1 MRNVL
6 ILSLLFFLLTTF
18 SSVGKDYKS
27 TGEKCAKMGKSIED
41 MVIARVDGEEIHF
54 SKLDYDVQ
62 VRYKIEYHELEK
74 KLYREQRSKLDKLIE
89 RMLLEK
95 EAARTKTTPD
105 ELIVM
110 INSKKDLETTEIKVD
125 KEKFYQ
131 DFLDSVK
138 MFYPSFSEMSKEKQL
153 KTLKKGFG
161 IDNSF
166 KGSLEEEIK
175 NKLVGMKKGSTQHSK
190 KSEFLEDLRAK
201 ADIEILLKRPE
212 LIHLDITPDDDP
224 YLGNKDAKITII
236 EFSDYQCPFSR
247 KVRPILNDL
256 LAKRGDKI
264 KTVYRDFPLAFHKNA
279 KIAAAAAECADEQG
293 AFWEYNELL
302 FDNQRS
308 LDVENLKKYAK
319 SIGLDAKKFNYCLDS
334 GKQNLEVEKDVADAK
349 KAGISG
355 TPNILINGYCISGV
369 PSLAYLEEVIAD
381 VERSHIPRVQE
392 DVGKG

>member
-1 MRNVL
+1 MRKVL
-6 ILSLLFFLLTTF
+6 ILSLLVFLLTTF

-54 SKLDYDVQ
+54 SELDYDVQ
-62 VRYKIEYHELEK
+62 VRYKIEYHKFEK
-74 KLYREQRSKLDKLIE
+74 KLYREQRSKLDKLID

-95 EAARTKTTPD
+95 EAATTKTTPD

-110 INSKKDLETTEIKVD
+110 INSKTDLETKEIKID
-125 KEKFYQ
+125 KDKFYQ
-131 DFLDSVK
+131 DFLNNVK
-138 MFYPSFSEMSKEKQL
+138 MFYPGFSEMSKEKQL

-161 IDNSF
+161 IDNGS
-166 KGSLEEEIK
+166 KGSIEEEIK
-175 NKLVGMKKGSTQHSK
+175 NKLVGMKKGSTQHNK
-190 KSEFLEDLRAK
+190 KSGFLKDLRAK

-212 LIHLDITPDDDP
+212 LIHLDVTSDDDP

-236 EFSDYQCPFSR
+236 EFSDYQCPFCR
-247 KVRPILNDL
+247 KARPILNDL

-264 KTVYRDFPLAFHKNA
+264 KIVYRDFPLAFHKNA

-319 SIGLDAKKFNYCLDS
+319 SIGLDVEKFNHCLDS
-334 GKQNLEVEKDVADAK
+334 GKQNIEVEKDVADAK
-349 KAGISG
+349 IAGISG
-355 TPNILINGYCISGV
+355 TPSILINGYYISGV